1 MLADPLNA
9 VLVRREDVTEV
20 LSLVWVR
27 PECGGLPA
35 FQPGQFVR
43 LGLPKP
49 QPPAASN
56 PGRVRLTRRAY
67 SIASGADA
75 PDALEFFVVR
85 VEQGQLTPRLWD
97 LEPGARLWM
106 DVEAKGEF
114 TLDLASPG
122 ADLVMVAT
130 GTGVAPF
137 VSMLR
142 THGAPRLWRRFVLIH
157 GARYARDLGYDTELA
172 ALARQDPT
180 LVYVPLATR
189 EPADG
194 AWSGLRGR
202 VQTALEPET
211 YRRLVGAAL
220 DPRECHVFLCGNPD
234 MIDETARVLGG
245 RGFVADSHQ
254 GRGNLH
260 FERYW

>member
-9 VLVRREDVTEV
+9 VLVRRRDVTES
-20 LSLVWVR
+20 LSVVWVR
-27 PECGGLPA
+27 PESGITPA

-49 QPPAASN
+49 QPAAAGN
-56 PGRVRLTRRAY
+56 PGRIRLTRRAY
-67 SIASGADA
+67 SIASAADTA
-75 PDALEFFVVR
+75 DALEFFVVR

-97 LEPGARLWM
+97 LDPGARLWM
-106 DVEAKGEF
+106 DSEAKGEF
-114 TLDLASPG
+114 TLELAPVG
-122 ADLVMVAT
+122 VDLVMVAT

-142 THGAPRLWRRFVLIH
+142 THCPPRAWRRFVLIH
-157 GARYARDLGYDTELA
+157 GARYGRDLGYDEELTVI
-172 ALARQDPT
+172 ARRDPT
-180 LVYVPLATR
+180 VIYIPLTTR
-189 EPADG
+189 EPAEG

-202 VQTALEPET
+202 VQTALEPEN
-211 YRRLVGAAL
+211 YRRLVGAEL
-220 DPRECHVFLCGNPD
+220 DPGACHVFLCGNPD
-234 MIDETARVLGG
+234 MIDETQRRLTG
-245 RGFVADSHQ
+245 RGFRADSPQ

>member
-9 VLVRREDVTEV
+9 VLVHRQDITES
-20 LSLVWVR
+20 LSVVSVR
-27 PECGGLPA
+27 HESGTVPA

-49 QPPAASN
+49 QPPPTGN

-67 SIASGADA
+67 SIASAADA

-85 VEQGQLTPRLWD
+85 VEQGQLTPKLWD

-114 TLDLASPG
+114 TLDLAPPG
-122 ADLVMVAT
+122 VDLVMVAT

-142 THGAPRLWRRFVLIH
+142 TRGASPRWRRFVLIQ

-172 ALARQDPT
+172 ALAQQDST
-180 LVYVPLATR
+180 VVYVPLATR

-202 VQTALEPET
+202 VQTALEPGT
-211 YRRLVGAAL
+211 YRRLVGVDL

-234 MIDETARVLGG
+234 MIDETERLLAG
-245 RGFVADSHQ
+245 RGFKADSNQ